1 MDKPETRRA
10 YARIAPWYDAL
21 ELLPELLGIRGMR
34 RRILKRARGRVL
46 EVAAGTG
53 RNLAHHRADVQLIA
67 ADMSLEMLLRAAKK
81 AHKRQLDAQ
90 FAVMDGEMLAVR
102 DRVFDTVLS
111 TLTLCTFPDPLKALR
126 EMARVCV
133 PDGRILLVEH
143 GRSSRTRVASWQDRH
158 AERHAQMLGCHW
170 NREPLDLV
178 REAGLDVV
186 ESDRNFLGIFHV
198 IEARRRRGQPVAFS
212 E

>member
-1 MDKPETRRA
+1 M
-10 YARIAPWYDAL
+10 
-21 ELLPELLGIRGMR
+21 
-34 RRILKRARGRVL
+34 
-46 EVAAGTG
+46 VAT
-53 RNLAHHRADVQLIA
+53 
-67 ADMSLEMLLRAAKK
+67 DMSIEMLLRARAK
-81 AHKRQLDAQ
+81 ARVHHLGAQ

-102 DRVFDTVLS
+102 DHVFDTVLS
-111 TLTLCTFPDPLKALR
+111 TLTLCTFTDPLKALR

-143 GRSSRTRVASWQDRH
+143 GRSSRTRIANWQDRH
-158 AERHAQMLGCHW
+158 DERHAQMIGCHW

-178 REAGLDVV
+178 REAGLEV
-186 ESDRNFLGIFHV
+186 EESNRRFLGVFHL